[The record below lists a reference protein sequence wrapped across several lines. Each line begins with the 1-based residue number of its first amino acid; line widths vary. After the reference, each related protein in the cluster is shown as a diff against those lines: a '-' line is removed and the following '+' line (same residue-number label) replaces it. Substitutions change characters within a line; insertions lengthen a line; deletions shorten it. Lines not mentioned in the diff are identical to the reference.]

1 MIQVK
6 EYNDLIDLSNSF
18 FGGLCIH
25 NSVANITI
33 YYSF

>member
-6 EYNDLIDLSNSF
+6 EYDGLIDLSNSF

-25 NSVANITI
+25 DGIC
-33 YYSF
+33 